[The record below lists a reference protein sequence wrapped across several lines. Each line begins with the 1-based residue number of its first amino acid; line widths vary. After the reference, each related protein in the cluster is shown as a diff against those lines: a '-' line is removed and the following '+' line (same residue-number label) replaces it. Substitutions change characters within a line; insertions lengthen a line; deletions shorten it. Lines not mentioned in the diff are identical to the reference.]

1 MTSRIGFECVGAHLL
16 LLDTYLLGQW
26 QAPSSDDVSNGEEDP
41 RENELEQAKDEW
53 LLEALVALGVC
64 AEIKL
69 RNKGA
74 GKAGEC
80 LELVL
85 RILVSRTHAEESWS
99 RAVVRNPYAVSFM
112 LRLVAWTGD
121 IYNSLRKEGNANDD
135 DGNVETPTSEE
146 EVDDAESVGES
157 KSHRDDEGIRWQDR
171 LCLALGLLANLAQ
184 SVEQTKDAVRE
195 TRKSTCYCNISH
207 ITSINDGYHIGVDPS
222 CSLKKSACVRSCCCR
237 RPLGGLDI
245 IIRLYSHQESSGNA
259 PRRNGT
265 TDEDDGELRRI
276 LDTLSLLGHLAVLF
290 GLLMRDN
297 GANEDIIISALP
309 SRGESRKSKLERL
322 VEQAREL
329 VSFDAALGGPGEVAR
344 EVVEYLRELI

>member
-1 MTSRIGFECVGAHLL
+1 MPPLRRTIAGPLSKSSPSKPVSKTYSSSVSSHLDWYDLTSRIGFECVGAHLL

-26 QAPSSDDVSNGEEDP
+26 EAPSSDDASNGEGDP
-41 RENELEQAKDEW
+41 REDELEHAKDEW

-99 RAVVRNPYAVSFM
+99 KAVVRNPYAVSFM

-121 IYNSLRKEGNANDD
+121 IYNSLRKDSGAKGEGNANDD

-146 EVDDAESVGES
+146 EVDDTESVGES

-171 LCLALGLLANLAQ
+171 LCLALGLLANLTQ

-195 TRKSTCYCNISH
+195 TRKSTRCGVI
-207 ITSINDGYHIGVDPS
+207 YHISRV
-222 CSLKKSACVRSCCCR
+222 LMM
-237 RPLGGLDI
+237 DI
-245 IIRLYSHQESSGNA
+245 I
-259 PRRNGT
+259 
-265 TDEDDGELRRI
+265 
-276 LDTLSLLGHLAVLF
+276 
-290 GLLMRDN
+290 
-297 GANEDIIISALP
+297 
-309 SRGESRKSKLERL
+309 
-322 VEQAREL
+322 
-329 VSFDAALGGPGEVAR
+329 
-344 EVVEYLRELI
+344 